1 MHHSVRRGRLGVRTP
16 FAVPKFAAKVA
27 AAGLTSKL
35 TAGLTSKLTAG
46 LSSKAAA
53 GLSSKAVAPV
63 AIAFKLSPALG
74 VPMTIALAL
83 ILVFASNAFAAAS
96 RIYVFGA
103 KPSTVHDVKKN
114 GVLLTKP
121 VSTQYGRILWATD
134 IVAGTRFDILLTT
147 APTPVETAPPRAS
160 AELDQNYPNPFNPST
175 RIPFTLAQS
184 GHVLLR
190 VFDVNGAH
198 VATVYDGNL
207 NQGRHSLE
215 WTGRNDN
222 GQPVASGMYLYTL
235 TTDGQSLSRKMVV
248 LK

>member
-1 MHHSVRRGRLGVRTP
+1 MHQSVHCGRLGVPTP
-16 FAVPKFAAKVA
+16 FAVPTFAARVA
-27 AAGLTSKL
+27 AAGLTSKV
-35 TAGLTSKLTAG
+35 TAG
-46 LSSKAAA
+46 LSSKLAAGLTSKMAA

-83 ILVFASNAFAAAS
+83 ILVFASNVFATAS
-96 RIYVFGA
+96 KIYVFGA

-121 VSTQYGRILWATD
+121 VSTSYGRILWATD
-134 IVAGTRFDILLTT
+134 IVAGTRFDILLNT
-147 APTPVETAPPRAS
+147 APTPVETPPPAAS
-160 AELDQNYPNPFNPST
+160 AQLDQNYPNPFNPST
-175 RIPFTLAQS
+175 RIPFTLTQS

-190 VFDVNGAH
+190 VFDVSGAYI
-198 VATVYDGNL
+198 ATVYDGNL
-207 NQGRHSLE
+207 SQGRHAFE

-235 TTDGQSLSRKMVV
+235 TTNGQSLSRKMVM